1 LRIGIDYTAGISQG
15 AGIGRYTR
23 GFVRSLAK
31 LDPRNQYVLF
41 HASPRG
47 KVIAGAMIDAPN
59 FHRCGVHL
67 SERTLA
73 ILWHR
78 LRVPLPINVFTGH
91 VDLFH
96 APDYTLPPVRR
107 AAAVVTVHDLSFLLY
122 PECAD
127 HGLRAYLERAVLS
140 SVGRADFVVVDSL
153 STRNDLICLLDVP
166 PTKVAVVYPGLDER
180 FHPLAGDPALAEV
193 KARWGLE
200 RPFILNVGTLEPRKN
215 QARLIQAY
223 ALLKERTSFP
233 HQLVIA
239 GGRGWLCEDI
249 FRRVNEL
256 GLKRDIHFLGYTAED
271 DLPALYSLADL
282 FVFPSLYEGF
292 GLPPLEAMAC
302 GTPVVVSNSSSLPE
316 VVGDA
321 AIQVR
326 PVDTDA
332 LATALEQALGDHVL
346 RQELRAKGLARARL
360 FTWEAAAQQL
370 LGIYENF

>member
-1 LRIGIDYTAGISQG
+1 MRIGIDYTAGISQG

-31 LDPRNQYVLF
+31 LDSRNEYVLF
-41 HASPRG
+41 HAAPGRKIISSA
-47 KVIAGAMIDAPN
+47 IIDAPN
-59 FHRCGVHL
+59 FRRCGIRL
-67 SERTLA
+67 SERALA

-78 LRVPLPINVFTGH
+78 LKVPLPINVFTGH

-107 AAAVVTVHDLSFLLY
+107 AASIVTVHDLSFLLY
-122 PECAD
+122 PECAEQ
-127 HGLRAYLERAVLS
+127 GLRAYLERAVLS
-140 SVGRADFVVVDSL
+140 SVSRADFVVVDSQ
-153 STRNDLICLLDVP
+153 STRNDLVCLLDVA
-166 PTKVAVVYPGLDER
+166 PTKVEVVYPGVDER
-180 FHPLAGDPALAEV
+180 FRPLDGDPTLAEV
-193 KARWGLE
+193 KARWQLD

-223 ALLKERTSFP
+223 ALLKERTSLT

-239 GGRGWLCEDI
+239 GGRGWLYEDI

-256 GLKRDIHFLGYTAED
+256 GLKQDIRFLGYTTEE
-271 DLPALYSLADL
+271 DLPALYNLADL

-302 GTPVVVSNSSSLPE
+302 GTPVVSSNSSSLPE

-326 PVDTDA
+326 PVDADA
-332 LATALEQALGDHVL
+332 LATTLEQVLGNDSL
-346 RQELRAKGLARARL
+346 RQELRAKGLERAKL
-360 FTWEAAAQQL
+360 FTWEAAARRL
-370 LGIYENF
+370 LSIYENF